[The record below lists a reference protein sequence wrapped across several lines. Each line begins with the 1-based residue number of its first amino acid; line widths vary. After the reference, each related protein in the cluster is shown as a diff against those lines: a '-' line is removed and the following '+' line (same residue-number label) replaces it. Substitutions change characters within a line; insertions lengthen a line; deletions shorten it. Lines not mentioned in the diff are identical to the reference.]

1 MVAKVD
7 EKEEKKQEEEEK
19 EEVEEEEEVEKEE
32 EKKDGRGGSFVVGEG
47 IYHVAVSCRSQKLFR
62 CVF

>member
-7 EKEEKKQEEEEK
+7 EKVEKKEEEEK

-32 EKKDGRGGSFVVGEG
+32 EKKDGRGGSFVVGER
-47 IYHVAVSCRSQKLFR
+47 IYHVAVLCRS
-62 CVF
+62 